1 MNDAADLATLK
12 VKVEHL
18 EGAVEK
24 MSGKLDEVHSVLLG
38 ARAIKWFVLMVAG
51 LIGFFGG
58 DKISHW
64 LGKL

>member
-1 MNDAADLATLK
+1 MNEATELAALK

-18 EGAVEK
+18 EGAVDK

-38 ARAIKWFVLMVAG
+38 ARAIKWFVLMMAG

-58 DKISHW
+58 DKIA
-64 LGKL
+64 KLFQ